1 MLCVSSASDGT
12 NARQHCFKWRATHA
26 VMVTTDKPRRI
37 VVRCSRA
44 KFDPH
49 PRVWLLH
56 DMTNDEYIIETRR
69 RHSGRLYVRKFGS
82 HEQAEKFFRNL
93 TTGER
98 L

>member
-1 MLCVSSASDGT
+1 MGRTHDSTVSSGA
-12 NARQHCFKWRATHA
+12 RATHA

-37 VVRCSRA
+37 VVRRSRA

-69 RHSGRLYVRKFGS
+69 RQSGRLYVRKFGS

>member
-1 MLCVSSASDGT
+1 MA
-12 NARQHCFKWRATHA
+12 HA
-26 VMVTTDKPRRI
+26 VVVTTNKPRRI
-37 VVRCSRA
+37 VVRCSYA

-56 DMTNDEYIIETRR
+56 DMTYDEYIIETRR
-69 RHSGRLYVRKFGS
+69 RRTGRLYVKKFGS
-82 HEQAEKFFRNL
+82 REQAEKVFRNL

>member
-1 MLCVSSASDGT
+1 MPVMERQQGNRTTVARLTDTASYAKHAGSSNSALSKE
-12 NARQHCFKWRATHA
+12 AP
-26 VMVTTDKPRRI
+26 M
-37 VVRCSRA
+37 S

-69 RHSGRLYVRKFGS
+69 RQSGRLYVRKFGS

>member
-1 MLCVSSASDGT
+1 
-12 NARQHCFKWRATHA
+12 
-26 VMVTTDKPRRI
+26 MVTTDKPRQI
-37 VVRCSRA
+37 VVQCSRA
-44 KFDPH
+44 KVGPH

-69 RHSGRLYVRKFGS
+69 RRTGRLYVRKFGS
-82 HEQAEKFFRNL
+82 HEQAEKVFRNL

>member
-1 MLCVSSASDGT
+1 
-12 NARQHCFKWRATHA
+12 
-26 VMVTTDKPRRI
+26 MVTTDKPRQI
-37 VVRCSRA
+37 VVQCSRA

-56 DMTNDEYIIETRR
+56 DKTNDEYIIETRR

>member
-1 MLCVSSASDGT
+1 LAALRLHEFVMASD
-12 NARQHCFKWRATHA
+12 
-26 VMVTTDKPRRI
+26 KPHRI

-69 RHSGRLYVRKFGS
+69 RHTGRLYVRKLS
-82 HEQAEKFFRNL
+82 SREQAEKFFRNL

-98 L
+98 LEAA